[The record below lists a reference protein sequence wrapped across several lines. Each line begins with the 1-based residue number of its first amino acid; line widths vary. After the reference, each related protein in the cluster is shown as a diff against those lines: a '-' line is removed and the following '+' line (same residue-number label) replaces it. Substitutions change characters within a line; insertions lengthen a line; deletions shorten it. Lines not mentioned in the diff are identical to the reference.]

1 MISSAYKPASLG
13 DLFKIGPALF
23 SIHKSISH
31 HALCAYGELEERRPP
46 VLFGFEDI
54 VKGLLWKI
62 NFSYP
67 LHLPLRLLLVF

>member
-54 VKGLLWKI
+54 LLYNKHSSNFTTSKI
-62 NFSYP
+62 
-67 LHLPLRLLLVF
+67 LT